1 MNILRYIIFGLLLLI
16 SQLFFAQDYQAIV
29 QEINKLPVNSDK
41 ATYERLLMAFAK
53 TGTDI
58 KKIEPGILNATNNG
72 HYEMIPVVEKTI
84 LPSQKNVQSLVA
96 FYINSGVSIGAFCGN
111 STKAIEYL
119 KKGIDLAESNNLN
132 KKLFT
137 SLNGRLNH
145 VWGNIAVNYER
156 LSDYKNA
163 ATAYL
168 RAGKEI
174 KKYYPF
180 KSNVLNEFL
189 GCSSYMMYKYLSETY
204 KGTEM
209 LEECFPYLMEYSET
223 GNLKSLSVLWN
234 YFVDMHDIDV
244 LNFIDFQIIPKEKDQ
259 RAIAEFYW
267 ATAEQFQHDKL
278 YQDAILYHFKLI
290 EHSHINNFMEYLFI
304 EVEGIKHSRFEHIA
318 HCFDKLGE
326 IENYIQSIINALN
339 EVASEYG
346 TDSEEFKYY
355 SDYLYML
362 KDDPIKGPI
371 LQNFLDNM
379 DNR

>member
-1 MNILRYIIFGLLLLI
+1 MNILRYIIFGLMLLT

-58 KKIEPGILNATNNG
+58 KEIEPGILNATNNG
-72 HYEMIPVVEKTI
+72 HYEMIPVVEKTV
-84 LPSQKNVQSLVA
+84 LPSQKNVQSLVDY
-96 FYINSGVSIGAFCGN
+96 YINSGVSIGAFCN
-111 STKAIEYL
+111 KPSKAIEYIS
-119 KKGIDLAESNNLN
+119 KGIDLAQKNNLN
-132 KKLFT
+132 KKLF
-137 SLNGRLNH
+137 SSINGQLNH
-145 VWGNIAVNYER
+145 AWGYIAINYEQIN
-156 LSDYKNA
+156 DPKNA
-163 ATAYL
+163 AYAYIK
-168 RAGKEI
+168 AGKEI

-180 KSNVLNEFL
+180 KTNTLNEFMSL
-189 GCSSYMMYKYLSETY
+189 SSYMMYKYLSSMYEGNEVFVEY
-204 KGTEM
+204 
-209 LEECFPYLMEYSET
+209 FPYLMEYSET

-234 YFVDMHDIDV
+234 YFIDVHDIDG

-259 RAIAEFYW
+259 RAIAEYYW
-267 ATAEQFQHDKL
+267 ETAEQFQHDEL

-290 EHSHINNFMEYLFI
+290 EHSHLNNFKEYLFI
-304 EVEGIKHSRFEHIA
+304 EIKGIRHSRFEYIA
-318 HCFDKLGE
+318 YCFDKLGE

-339 EVASEYG
+339 EVALEYG

-379 DNR
+379 DK